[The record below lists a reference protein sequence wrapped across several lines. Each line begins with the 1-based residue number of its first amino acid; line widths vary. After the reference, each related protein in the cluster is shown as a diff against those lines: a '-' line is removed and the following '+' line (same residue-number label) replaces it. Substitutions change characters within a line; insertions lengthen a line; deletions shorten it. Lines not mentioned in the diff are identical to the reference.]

1 MKVDVSRDAN
11 TVTLKAEIPVE
22 QVSEAMEKA
31 YLKMRKDIA
40 LPGFRK
46 GKVPRNILEKRYG
59 VEVFYEEASNILLNE
74 SYPKIV
80 GEHNLEPVDHPDVNV
95 DKFSHDE
102 PFVYQ
107 ATVTVKPVVTL
118 GQYKDLDVAR
128 EEEAVD
134 DDKVEAELKNLQLR
148 RGKMAAA
155 PEGTEAVLNDQTI
168 IDFVGR
174 MDGEEFEGGQGTN
187 YALILGSG
195 NFIPGFE
202 EQLMGAKAGDTK
214 LVKVTMPADYHAVHL
229 VGKDVEFEVKIN
241 EIKRRELPQLN
252 DEFAKEV
259 SEFVETLEELKK
271 VIRETLEERAKN
283 KAVSEQREKIVSQVR
298 DNAQV
303 EIPAVMVEK
312 EIDGMV
318 RQTQSR
324 FESQG
329 LKFEDYLQYT
339 GKELSELRD
348 EKRSD
353 AEKNVKTDL
362 VIEQISKAESL
373 TVTEDELSEEVAHLA
388 QAYQQKP
395 EALRKA
401 LEKNGRIE
409 DIQHVVLQRKTVD
422 WLVQANDKNRGQV
435 FAI

>member
-1 MKVDVSRDAN
+1 MKVDVSRVAN
-11 TVTLKAEIPVE
+11 TVTLKAEIPVQ

-59 VEVFYEEASNILLNE
+59 IEVFYEEASNILLNE

-80 GEHNLEPVDHPDVNV
+80 EEHNLEPVDHPDVNV
-95 DKFSHDE
+95 EKFSHQE
-102 PFVYQ
+102 PFVYE
-107 ATVTVKPVVTL
+107 ATVTVKPEVTL
-118 GQYKDLDVAR
+118 GQYKDLGVAR

-134 DDKVEAELKNLQLR
+134 QDKVEAELKNLQLR
-148 RGKMAAA
+148 RGKMVAA
-155 PEGTEAVLNDQTI
+155 PEGTEAVLNDQTV

-174 MDGEEFEGGQGTN
+174 MDGEEFEGGQGSN
-187 YALILGSG
+187 YPLTLGSG
-195 NFIPGFE
+195 TFIPGFE
-202 EQLMGAKAGDTK
+202 EQLMGAKAGETK
-214 LVKVTMPADYHAVHL
+214 LVKVTMPADYHAEHL
-229 VGKDVEFEVKIN
+229 AGKDVEFEVKIN

-252 DEFAKEV
+252 DDFAKEV
-259 SEFVETLEELKK
+259 SEFETLEELKK
-271 VIRETLEERAKN
+271 VILETLEERAKN
-283 KAVSEQREKIVSQVR
+283 KADSEQREKIVSQVR

-303 EIPAVMVEK
+303 DIPAVMVEK

-348 EKRSD
+348 EMRSD
-353 AEKNVKTDL
+353 AEKNVKTEL
-362 VIEQISKAESL
+362 VIEQVAKAESL
-373 TVTEDELSEEVAHLA
+373 TVTEEELSEEVAHLA

-409 DIQHVVLQRKTVD
+409 DIKHVVLQRKTVD
-422 WLVQANDKNRGQV
+422 WLVQANDKK
-435 FAI
+435 

>member
-1 MKVDVSRDAN
+1 MKVDVSREAN
-11 TVTLKAEIPVE
+11 TVTLKAEIPVQ

-59 VEVFYEEASNILLNE
+59 IEVFYEEASNILLNE

-80 GEHNLEPVDHPDVNV
+80 EEHNLEPVDHPDVNV
-95 DKFSHDE
+95 EKFSHQE
-102 PFVYQ
+102 PFVYE
-107 ATVTVKPVVTL
+107 ATVTVKPEVTL
-118 GQYKDLDVAR
+118 GQYKDLGVAR

-134 DDKVEAELKNLQLR
+134 QDKVEAELKNLQLR
-148 RGKMAAA
+148 RGKMVAA
-155 PEGTEAVLNDQTI
+155 PEGTEAVLNDQTV

-174 MDGEEFEGGQGTN
+174 MDGEEFEGGQGSN
-187 YALILGSG
+187 YPLTLGSG
-195 NFIPGFE
+195 TFIPGFE
-202 EQLMGAKAGDTK
+202 EQLMGAKAGETK
-214 LVKVTMPADYHAVHL
+214 LVKVTMPADYHAEHL
-229 VGKDVEFEVKIN
+229 AGKDVEFEVKIN

-252 DEFAKEV
+252 DDFAKEV
-259 SEFVETLEELKK
+259 SEFETLEELKK
-271 VIRETLEERAKN
+271 VILETLEERAKN
-283 KAVSEQREKIVSQVR
+283 KADSEQREKIVSQVR

-303 EIPAVMVEK
+303 DIPAVMVEK

-348 EKRSD
+348 EMRSD
-353 AEKNVKTDL
+353 AEKNVKTEL
-362 VIEQISKAESL
+362 VIEQVAKAESL
-373 TVTEDELSEEVAHLA
+373 TVTEEELSEEVAHLA

-409 DIQHVVLQRKTVD
+409 DIKHVVLQRKTVD
-422 WLVQANDKNRGQV
+422 WLVQANDKK
-435 FAI
+435 